1 MPRPDWNFDVSSD
14 SESIESSYDSDEPH
28 YYDDDDIQTVLDYEE
43 DNESDNMPMVH
54 KKYYIGC
61 YTHEVYD
68 NILLFVRKI
77 HLNTFFHFPGGM
89 ISEYLYWYSVLYL
102 GKIPTLEIMQLIELP
117 DGIYSA
123 VIKTF
128 WIKIIQ
134 RAWKKKYKEL
144 KEYISYRKGLSTIRK
159 LENGIRI
166 RPRPPGLRGMLA
178 NYA

>member
-1 MPRPDWNFDVSSD
+1 
-14 SESIESSYDSDEPH
+14 
-28 YYDDDDIQTVLDYEE
+28 
-43 DNESDNMPMVH
+43 
-54 KKYYIGC
+54 
-61 YTHEVYD
+61 
-68 NILLFVRKI
+68 
-77 HLNTFFHFPGGM
+77 M

-144 KEYISYRKGLSTIRK
+144 KEYISYRKGLSTLRK
-159 LENGIRI
+159 SEMGIRI
-166 RPRPPGLRGMLA
+166 TPRPPGLRGMLA